1 MWLGAAFEPAG
12 GARREG
18 GVALDLDLELVEI
31 AMGCERLEQ
40 LTGRQLVGVD
50 HAALAVAGLEPAVEA
65 LGDGLARDRGVE
77 EGLGDEH
84 PRGRHTQGLGKCG
97 ARVGQV
103 VWDVAERH
111 PVEALVGF
119 VERRGGRLAHVEPER
134 PRLRD
139 ALGIRL
145 DASHRHMGLGQFGQ
159 QSTPSAA
166 HIEHGARM
174 ENHEFDGENR
184 PQALRQGSGVVGVV
198 QAFLVQTEAE
208 IANRRYDR
216 SIRSSWQKPIRRPAT
231 MTVNTNPMPDVQGSV
246 DKRRIAID
254 RVGVKAVRHP
264 LSLIDR
270 SGAAQSTVAVVG
282 MNVGL
287 PHDKKGTHMSRFLQV
302 LRDEGREVSV
312 ASIEALSRR
321 MVDTLE
327 ADSGRLELA
336 FPFFVDKAAP
346 VSGERGLIDYDV
358 ELVAEVQSGVATQTL
373 KVVVPVTTLCPCSKE
388 ISEYGAHNQRG
399 HITVTVESAGA
410 VWIEE
415 IIDLVEDKASCEVYG
430 VLKRPD
436 EKFVTERA
444 YENPK
449 FVEDV
454 VRDVASA
461 LKSDARLS
469 RWIVEVENFESI
481 HNHSAYAY
489 IEGSN
494 STA

>member
-1 MWLGAAFEPAG
+1 
-12 GARREG
+12 
-18 GVALDLDLELVEI
+18 
-31 AMGCERLEQ
+31 
-40 LTGRQLVGVD
+40 
-50 HAALAVAGLEPAVEA
+50 
-65 LGDGLARDRGVE
+65 
-77 EGLGDEH
+77 
-84 PRGRHTQGLGKCG
+84 
-97 ARVGQV
+97 
-103 VWDVAERH
+103 
-111 PVEALVGF
+111 
-119 VERRGGRLAHVEPER
+119 
-134 PRLRD
+134 
-139 ALGIRL
+139 
-145 DASHRHMGLGQFGQ
+145 
-159 QSTPSAA
+159 
-166 HIEHGARM
+166 
-174 ENHEFDGENR
+174 
-184 PQALRQGSGVVGVV
+184 
-198 QAFLVQTEAE
+198 
-208 IANRRYDR
+208 
-216 SIRSSWQKPIRRPAT
+216 
-231 MTVNTNPMPDVQGSV
+231 
-246 DKRRIAID
+246 
-254 RVGVKAVRHP
+254 
-264 LSLIDR
+264 
-270 SGAAQSTVAVVG
+270 
-282 MNVGL
+282 
-287 PHDKKGTHMSRFLQV
+287 V

-312 ASIEALSRR
+312 ASIEALARR
-321 MVDTLE
+321 MVETLE

-358 ELVAEVQSGVATQTL
+358 ELTAEVKSGVASQTL

-461 LKSDARLS
+461 LKSDARLA
-469 RWIVEVENFESI
+469 RWVVEVENFESI